1 MGNYITYRP
10 FDATIRKVILSDGT
24 VHEFDYPVTVAE
36 LMLEHPQE
44 VVVELHSAVTGKR
57 PKPLPA
63 DKKLDV
69 KKVYLMLPIKRGKP
83 ASLTSDEARQ
93 VLLSANSVLRSQ
105 SLLLSSKFLPL
116 FAKIC
121 PAATGEAQKFIK
133 LQKKESS
140 EERPVELNIV
150 SELLPESLD
159 GRPEYLNRTLSGKAW
174 KPSLDT
180 IKEKKVEKKVPH
192 WLFHK
197 GFIVSN

>member
-1 MGNYITYRP
+1 MGNYIKYRP
-10 FDATIRKVILSDGT
+10 FDAAAGKVILSDGT
-24 VHEFDYPVTVAE
+24 VQDFDYPLTVAE
-36 LMLEHPQE
+36 LMLEHPQQ
-44 VVVELHSAVTGKR
+44 VVVELQSAVTGKR
-57 PKPLPA
+57 PSPLPA

-93 VLLSANSVLRSQ
+93 ALLSANSVLRSQ
-105 SLLLSSKFLPL
+105 SLLLSSKILPL
-116 FAKIC
+116 LAKIC
-121 PAATGEAQKFIK
+121 SAASGEAKKLIN

-140 EERPVELNIV
+140 EQRPVEVNFV
-150 SELLPESLD
+150 SENLPENLD
-159 GRPEYLNRTLSGKAW
+159 GRPEYLNRTLSGKTW

-180 IKEKKVEKKVPH
+180 ILEKKVEKKVPH

>member
-10 FDATIRKVILSDGT
+10 FDATTRKVILSDGT

-57 PKPLPA
+57 PNPLPA

-83 ASLTSDEARQ
+83 ASLTSDEARH

-105 SLLLSSKFLPL
+105 SLLLSSKLLPL

-121 PAATGEAQKFIK
+121 PAANGEAQKFIK

-174 KPSLDT
+174 KRSLDT